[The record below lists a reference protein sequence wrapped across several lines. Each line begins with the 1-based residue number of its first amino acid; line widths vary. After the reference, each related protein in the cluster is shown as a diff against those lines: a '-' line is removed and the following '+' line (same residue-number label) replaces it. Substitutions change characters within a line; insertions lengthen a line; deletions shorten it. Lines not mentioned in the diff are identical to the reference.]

1 MGKVLKSWTSIELK
15 MFKKYISRDI
25 KNGLVTGMELK
36 NCKNRV
42 KTIKLLNCKTR
53 GMQHIKVRMVNGG
66 NA

>member
-36 NCKNRV
+36 NLKTNDDTAYPFCVCCGV
-42 KTIKLLNCKTR
+42 K
-53 GMQHIKVRMVNGG
+53 
-66 NA
+66 AS